1 MIDFMRLSAL
11 AEDIGPSA
19 GSTAVFWTDPH
30 IAPILLA
37 EHLNPETDAASRR
50 PAAIDATVSWL
61 ETKVLMGPSRI
72 LDLGCGPGLY
82 AERLARKGHRVRG
95 MDFSA
100 LSVEYARERAIAAGL
115 DIEFEVGN
123 YVKKDFGSGWDAVM
137 MIYCDLGA
145 LMPDDR
151 AAVLR
156 KARACVKPGGAF
168 VFDVVGEDCASGF
181 SPSRNWAV
189 LDSGFWSAK
198 PHVVL
203 EESRHFPE
211 LKMIQRAALLAEEGT
226 GRVERFMIRDWYFS
240 DEDLRKLVTDSGFSE
255 CEFHRGFLP
264 EMNWGGTKP
273 VFVVARA

>member
-1 MIDFMRLSAL
+1 MIDFNRLSAL
-11 AEDIGPSA
+11 AKDSGPFA
-19 GSTAVFWTDPH
+19 PSTAIFWTDPH

-61 ETKVLMGPSRI
+61 DAEVLKGASRV

-100 LSVEYARERAIAAGL
+100 LSVERARERAKAAGL
-115 DIEFEVGN
+115 DIDYEAGN
-123 YVKKDFGSGWDAVM
+123 YVEADYGSGWDAVM

-151 AAVLR
+151 AAVLM
-156 KARACVKPGGAF
+156 KAGACLKPGGAF
-168 VFDVVGEDCASGF
+168 VFDALGESAAGSFKPAKD
-181 SPSRNWAV
+181 WAIAE
-189 LDSGFWSAK
+189 SGFWSAS
-198 PHVVL
+198 PHLVL

-211 LKMIQRAALLAEEGT
+211 LKMIQRMALLAEES
-226 GRVERFMIRDWYFS
+226 GRTERFMIRDWYFS
-240 DEDLRKLVTDSGFSE
+240 DDDIRKLAADAGFSG
-255 CEFHRGFLP
+255 CGLHRGFLP
-264 EMNWGGTKP
+264 DPNWGARDV
-273 VFVVARA
+273 VFAVARA